1 MLTKKGEEGNV
12 EREREEITDRIEVE
26 RGRRQVSFSTVRDS
40 SLLIGG
46 FFTMELLMDNSKF
59 NNF

>member
-40 SLLIGG
+40 SLLRV
-46 FFTMELLMDNSKF
+46 FSRWNY
-59 NNF
+59 